1 MLQDVM
7 AVPPVHDNVMQS
19 FWLAETL
26 KYLYLLFS
34 SPDLLPLDK
43 WLLSTEAHPISLQPP
58 LRSSFR
64 PASHHIVPLV

>member
-1 MLQDVM
+1 M

-34 SPDLLPLDK
+34 SPDVLPLDK
-43 WLLSTEAHPISLQPP
+43 WLLSTEAHPINLQLPLQPS
-58 LRSSFR
+58 LKSVSQ
-64 PASHHIVPLV
+64 HIVPLV